1 MTEKIKRVSWE
12 DLESLN
18 KILIKKLEKEK
29 FDYLLCIGSGGLILG
44 KLISDSKGIPLA
56 AIIAESYEKGEQKKK
71 EVQISNIASV
81 NPLYGRIL
89 VVDDLA
95 DSGDTL
101 QKVLDH
107 LKKLK
112 MITELKIAV
121 TFTKPWSKVKPHF
134 FAEETDAWIIF
145 PYEKT
150 EFVGS

>member
-1 MTEKIKRVSWE
+1 MNEKIKRVSWE

-71 EVQISNIASV
+71 DVRISNIASIS
-81 NPLYGRIL
+81 PLFGRIL
-89 VVDDLA
+89 IVDDLA

-101 QKVLDH
+101 IKILDYVR
-107 LKKLK
+107 KIKSIK
-112 MITELKIAV
+112 ELKIAV

-134 FAEETDAWIIF
+134 YAEETDAWIIF